1 VAKEATKERLQ
12 RWRLSRVV
20 ASNSGHQRL
29 SLSSECGGGA
39 KAWRRLACH
48 HPVGADTRTRLV
60 GHATPCE
67 TAGPLQQWPCT
78 THGIEYMEGRECEWS
93 QGMMLP

>member
-29 SLSSECGGGA
+29 SLSSECGGG
-39 KAWRRLACH
+39 
-48 HPVGADTRTRLV
+48 GA
-60 GHATPCE
+60 
-67 TAGPLQQWPCT
+67 
-78 THGIEYMEGRECEWS
+78 Y
-93 QGMMLP
+93 